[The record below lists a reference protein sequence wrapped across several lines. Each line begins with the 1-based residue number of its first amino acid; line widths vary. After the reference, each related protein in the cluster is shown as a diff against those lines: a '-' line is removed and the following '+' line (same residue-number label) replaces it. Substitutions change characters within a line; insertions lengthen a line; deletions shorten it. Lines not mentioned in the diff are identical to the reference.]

1 MVANRIKGKIVMVG
15 SFLGFST
22 FVGYTNYSPGKY
34 ALRGEQF
41 THLIHPSLPCTV
53 LACMAPL
60 ILGLA
65 DALRSEML
73 LHDIDIHYFAPAGID
88 SPGYVQEQEFKP
100 APTRK
105 LEVGDTLQ
113 TPEVVA
119 GHLFR
124 GTLTLPPCN
133 MR

>member
-1 MVANRIKGKIVMVG
+1 MSIQADG
-15 SFLGFST
+15 T
-22 FVGYTNYSPGKY
+22 
-34 ALRGEQF
+34 
-41 THLIHPSLPCTV
+41 
-53 LACMAPL
+53 
-60 ILGLA
+60 GLA

-100 APTRK
+100 APTVK
-105 LEVGDTLQ
+105 LEDGDTLQ

-124 GTLTLPPCN
+124 GQSPRTLAFGQDS
-133 MR
+133 R